1 MRKKIQLL
9 RNENVYTPSEGK
21 TALDNAKTDLSNV
34 VLNDGEIVI
43 GRYQENNENV
53 KTVLGIKHNIEA
65 DGQENPVEGMTF
77 FTNSDNFV
85 SKPVVLYQ
93 TDGTTGLLG
102 VNANQLGNDWQ
113 LENYDFSPYKYL
125 RCYFKMSNFGATS
138 VDLTP
143 SMVIELPLDTAS
155 KSSSCD
161 MYIAGGIAPNPS
173 DPTSIST
180 VLVAVDSTKTKFQV
194 INQFSYDE
202 WTYDNNYDN
211 SPVANNNNGRYLYK
225 IEGCSDTLNNSSS
238 SSDTS
243 SAAKTPMVNVVPV
256 STTQTIEPYKM
267 YDFGT
272 LSDTYT
278 ILFDT
283 TKEEFG
289 YVNEYSFRFSAGASC
304 GITLPNAVKYANGV
318 IPTYVNGHTYE
329 INIINNCAAVVEF
342 Y

>member
-1 MRKKIQLL
+1 MPNSNRKKIQLY
-9 RNENVYTPSEGK
+9 RNGTIYTPTQSMS
-21 TALDNAKTDLSNV
+21 ALDAAKVALSNMEFS
-34 VLNDGEIVI
+34 DGEIVI
-43 GRYQENNENV
+43 GRYQEQNQDI
-53 KTVLGIKHNIEA
+53 KTVIGIVHDISSN
-65 DGQENPVEGMTF
+65 EGITF
-77 FTNSDNFV
+77 FVNSDEFP

-125 RCYFKMSNFGATS
+125 RCYFKMSNFGTTS

-173 DPTSIST
+173 DPTSVST

-238 SSDTS
+238 GSDTS
-243 SAAKTPMVNVVPV
+243 SVVKTPMVNIVPV

-304 GITLPNAVKYANGV
+304 GITLPNTVKYANGV